1 MAFGEMLKENTFRDE
16 QVDNAQVEIREKF
29 TSDGEQG
36 RHESYS
42 QAGKSR
48 EVLSNFIKKQL
59 QSWLLCFR
67 SSSQIFHFH
76 NLHFVSADFNSF
88 KFKWFY
94 HHRGGK

>member
-16 QVDNAQVEIREKF
+16 QVENSQMEIRRNS
-29 TSDGEQG
+29 SDGEQG
-36 RHESYS
+36 RHESNS
-42 QAGKSR
+42 PAGKSR

-88 KFKWFY
+88 EFKSFY
-94 HHRGGK
+94 HRRGGK

>member
-16 QVDNAQVEIREKF
+16 QVGNTQREIRGN
-29 TSDGEQG
+29 SQQG
-36 RHESYS
+36 RHESNS
-42 QAGKSR
+42 PAGKSR

-88 KFKWFY
+88 EFKSFY
-94 HHRGGK
+94 HRRGGK